1 MAEIRRK
8 SERPYTREIRVACVV
23 LRSFF
28 PQNYK
33 SINISYARKFLRSG
47 QKTDLIMVSI
57 TILDKSIQALALALI
72 IPVLFYPV
80 LSVP

>member
-8 SERPYTREIRVACVV
+8 SERPYTREIR
-23 LRSFF
+23 SFF
-28 PQNYK
+28 PQKYK
-33 SINISYARKFLRSG
+33 SINISYVRKFLRYG

-72 IPVLFYPV
+72 IPRSI
-80 LSVP
+80 LSYTISTTTIS